1 MKKILVFAHNIAA
14 IQNPNG
20 YRIEQYF
27 PYLERAGFAPRRI
40 TTRTGVAALAAA
52 LREADVVYVQRLLP
66 DIGKRYLL
74 KTFAKK
80 VVFDFD
86 DAIMYGSKKESR
98 TRRGRFRSMI
108 QLSDAVLCGN
118 GFLASEAKRYKETN
132 VFCVPT
138 VVDTDDYPV
147 KEHRA
152 SAALAVGWMGGAS
165 TLRYL
170 QDISSLLASPPDR
183 VSFKVVAD
191 RRPEI
196 ARAQVEFEAWSG
208 EAEKRMLLGF
218 DAGVMPARDDAWSR
232 GKCGLKLIQYAASG
246 LPSISHPFGVS
257 NEIVEDGASGFLRR
271 DIDGWREAI
280 ERLRDDAELRKRMGK
295 RAREIAEE
303 RYSLKVWGPRVA
315 EIIGGL

>member
-27 PYLERAGFAPRRI
+27 PYLERAGFAVRRI

-80 VVFDFD
+80 VVFDSTTPSCT
-86 DAIMYGSKKESR
+86 AEKESR
-98 TRRGRFRSMI
+98 ARRGRFRSMI

-183 VSFKVVAD
+183 VSLRSWPTGG
-191 RRPEI
+191 RRSH
-196 ARAQVEFEAWSG
+196 ARRSSSRRG
-208 EAEKRMLLGF
+208 AEKRKKG
-218 DAGVMPARDDAWSR
+218 
-232 GKCGLKLIQYAASG
+232 C
-246 LPSISHPFGVS
+246 
-257 NEIVEDGASGFLRR
+257 
-271 DIDGWREAI
+271 
-280 ERLRDDAELRKRMGK
+280 
-295 RAREIAEE
+295 
-303 RYSLKVWGPRVA
+303 PRF
-315 EIIGGL
+315 